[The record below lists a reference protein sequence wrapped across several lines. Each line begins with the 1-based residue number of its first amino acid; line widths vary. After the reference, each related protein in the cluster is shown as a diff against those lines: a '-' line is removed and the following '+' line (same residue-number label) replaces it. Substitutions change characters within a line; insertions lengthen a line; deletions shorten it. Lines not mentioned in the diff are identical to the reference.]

1 MKYRT
6 LGDTGLKVSE
16 IGLGATQLGNL
27 AIPPNQAEAV
37 LKGALDSGINFI
49 DTAARYFESEER
61 IGRFISHRREDFIV
75 ATKCGGYRLRNE
87 SGEFESH
94 EDYSRKGILETIDRS
109 RRCMNLD
116 VIDIVQFHGLPGE
129 ADDWKEAFDALHEAK
144 ERGWARF
151 VGVSA
156 DGMAAVDSVADCSLD
171 IHELNYNIL
180 WQEPDRDLIPLLQ
193 RLGRGIIAKRPVA
206 NAVYIGNHYDLGEE
220 ANQMRRKMERFPLEE
235 LAGEMPLFEFV
246 LRFTLSNRAIATA
259 IIGTAN
265 HDHVK
270 ANAALSDGHYLPSG
284 TLERARRQY
293 WRGSVN
299 SPD

>member
-6 LGDTGLKVSE
+6 LGDTGLEVSE

-61 IGRFISHRREDFIV
+61 IGRFVSHRREEFIV
-75 ATKCGGYRLRNE
+75 ATKCGGYRLQNE
-87 SGEFESH
+87 NGEFESH
-94 EDYSRKGILETIDRS
+94 EDYSPKGILETIDRS
-109 RRCMNLD
+109 RRRMNLD

-129 ADDWKEAFDALHEAK
+129 ADDRKEAFDALHEAK

-151 VGVSA
+151 VGLSA
-156 DGMAAVDSVADCSLD
+156 DGMAAIDSVADWPLD
-171 IHELNYNIL
+171 THELNYNIL

-193 RLGRGIIAKRPVA
+193 GFGRGIIAKRPVA
-206 NAVYIGNHYDLGEE
+206 NAVYIGNQYDLGEE
-220 ANQMRRKMERFPLEE
+220 ANRMRKRMEQFPLEE
-235 LAGEMPLFEFV
+235 LAGQMPLFEFV
-246 LRFTLSNRAIATA
+246 LRFTLSNPAITTA

-265 HDHVK
+265 PDHVK
-270 ANAALSDGHYLPSG
+270 TNAALSDGQYLPPD
-284 TLERARRQY
+284 TMKRARREY
-293 WRGSVN
+293 WKGSVN
-299 SPD
+299 SSD